1 VLGLNATGYA
11 ERIIA
16 DDVTAIRAHPMGAPL
31 PAGWCLAEA
40 LDAAAVDAAGMVMIR
55 RGGVA

>member
-16 DDVTAIRAHPMGAPL
+16 DDVTAIRAHPVGAPL

-40 LDAAAVDAAGMVMIR
+40 VDDVVPIADGTVMIR